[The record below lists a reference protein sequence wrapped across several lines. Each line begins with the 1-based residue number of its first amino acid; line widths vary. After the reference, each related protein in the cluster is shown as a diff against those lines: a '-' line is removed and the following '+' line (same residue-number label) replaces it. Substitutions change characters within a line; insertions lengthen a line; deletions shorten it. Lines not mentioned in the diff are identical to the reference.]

1 MRETRRQQKKD
12 EQQERLTQLNMKLE
26 AVRRKQEIRRVLEE
40 DLIKKGATAQ
50 MAQSFVMNL
59 DNKDL
64 TRVRDT

>member
-1 MRETRRQQKKD
+1 
-12 EQQERLTQLNMKLE
+12 MKLE